1 MFNNNSVQGSYIGNA
16 GVLAGNPFGS
26 DFQIPG
32 KRPIGQP
39 ALPGENKGMIEGVYG
54 QPGPQSVPGA
64 SPLRL
69 PMAMGMPVMDIG
81 NVGGM
86 STTLNP
92 LVGDALPLAARAT
105 VQQMFG
111 RAPSTGESTGGYT
124 GIELPSAARA
134 TVQQLFGRVADQEQ
148 PGGDELPLAARATV
162 QQMFGR
168 APEDADLGNPFA
180 RYIQGM
186 ENMQQVKQA
195 GFNRKTV
202 S

>member
-1 MFNNNSVQGSYIGNA
+1 
-16 GVLAGNPFGS
+16 
-26 DFQIPG
+26 
-32 KRPIGQP
+32 
-39 ALPGENKGMIEGVYG
+39 
-54 QPGPQSVPGA
+54 
-64 SPLRL
+64 
-69 PMAMGMPVMDIG
+69 
-81 NVGGM
+81 
-86 STTLNP
+86 
-92 LVGDALPLAARAT
+92 
-105 VQQMFG
+105 MFG

-186 ENMQQVKQA
+186 ENMQQIKQA